1 VILRAA
7 GVCALLALVTSTIG
21 WIAGDA
27 AQPAAFSPAKDDIS
41 DLGAMTAASPWLY
54 NQVGANLTGILVIV
68 AALGLWR
75 ALSPDVLGRV
85 GAGALFIAGLGAFL
99 DGLVRL
105 DCRGIDRGCVNDSWH
120 AGAHK
125 WESRFTVAA
134 TLLAPVILAFAFR
147 RIPEWRQAWL
157 ASLLVVPAVVLGNAV
172 FSTLGA
178 GAATRA
184 GTLIWFLWLAYVG
197 ALMITEAARRVAPPE
212 T

>member
-1 VILRAA
+1 MRAA

-27 AQPAAFSPAKDDIS
+27 AQPAAFSPARDDIS

-54 NQVGANLTGILVIV
+54 NQVGANLTGILVMV

-99 DGLVRL
+99 DGLLRL
-105 DCRGIDRGCVNDSWH
+105 DCRGIDPGCVNDSWH

-134 TLLAPVILAFAFR
+134 TLLAPIILAFAFR

-157 ASLLVVPAVVLGNAV
+157 PSLLVVPAVVLGNAV

-184 GTLIWFLWLAYVG
+184 GTLIWFVWVAYVG
-197 ALMITEAARRVAPPE
+197 SCMIMEAEHRIAPAQ